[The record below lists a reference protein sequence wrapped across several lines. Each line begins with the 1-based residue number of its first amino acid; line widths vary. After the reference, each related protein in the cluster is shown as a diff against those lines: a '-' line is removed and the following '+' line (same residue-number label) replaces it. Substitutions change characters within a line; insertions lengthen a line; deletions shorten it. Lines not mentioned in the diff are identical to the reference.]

1 MGKSRPLRL
10 RLGTAAAHGFGKIP
24 GNDFHRI
31 PQARRPTGDFND
43 SMNMG
48 TVAGLLGSN
57 RAGQFS
63 LEPRSMPFAEYFHC
77 DIHNLAA
84 DAHLA
89 AEYTKQ

>member
-1 MGKSRPLRL
+1 
-10 RLGTAAAHGFGKIP
+10 
-24 GNDFHRI
+24 
-31 PQARRPTGDFND
+31 
-43 SMNMG
+43 MNMG